1 MIMRRSL
8 TTVAATALLLG
19 GAATSAW
26 AGDSHD
32 MLPGAD
38 TALVQVFV
46 NSEADVDKL
55 SAKYDLA
62 EYKQVEDDG
71 TIQLNIDVDAQER
84 AELKAMG
91 FRIGQT
97 IEDAKTRAAVNAERE
112 HTAAQEALAFDLA
125 KKGVPRGGIKLEG
138 KSVVPTPGET
148 VIQRANKFTN
158 YAGTFLYVEA
168 HNKATVRTA
177 PGANTFTGPGL
188 TVAFAGADGVYTA
201 NPTIMPRFIDTDPT
215 PDEYLYHRQLIRLTP
230 EQAAIPAS
238 QMTVRVAAT
247 SGAVD
252 TFKVTEWLGTTL
264 PPNVAGYQKGFFN
277 RYQDP
282 TENRAKMDALTA
294 EFGNLMTAVN
304 LPNLTNGYQRKS
316 QAIMSGSNAIGAAP
330 DVQLGTP
337 ILDQTGEIT
346 TAAPVASS
354 TFSPPLNVPMRITT
368 DGIPSGS
375 TDLILTLKDPSG
387 TVLASIDTGTS
398 PEVINR
404 TYTVAG
410 TYTIEISGYQGDIGD
425 FTLKVQPTSG
435 SAAVSAAA
443 AVVLTT
449 KDGATSAATR
459 SPPSSRTRAPTT
471 PR

>member
-1 MIMRRSL
+1 M
-8 TTVAATALLLG
+8 
-19 GAATSAW
+19 
-26 AGDSHD
+26 
-32 MLPGAD
+32 
-38 TALVQVFV
+38 QVFV

-71 TIQLNIDVDAQER
+71 TIQLNIDVDADER
-84 AELKAMG
+84 AELRKPWASASG
-91 FRIGQT
+91 RRSRT
-97 IEDAKTRAAVNAERE
+97 PRRAPRSTPSARRPRPWSRSRV
-112 HTAAQEALAFDLA
+112 DLA
-125 KKGVPRGGIKLEG
+125 KNGVPRGGIKLEG

-177 PGANTFTGPGL
+177 PGANAVHRPD
-188 TVAFAGADGVYTA
+188 AGGRRSRAPTA
-201 NPTIMPRFIDTDPT
+201 STRRPPTNMPRFIDTDPT

-282 TENRAKMDALTA
+282 TENRAQLDALAA
-294 EFGNLMTAVN
+294 EFANLMTRGQPPEPDER
-304 LPNLTNGYQRKS
+304 LPAQVAGDHVRLERHRLGAGRPARHADPRPDGRDHRRGAGRLIHVQPAAER
-316 QAIMSGSNAIGAAP
+316 AICA
-330 DVQLGTP
+330 
-337 ILDQTGEIT
+337 
-346 TAAPVASS
+346 
-354 TFSPPLNVPMRITT
+354 ITT

-387 TVLASIDTGTS
+387 TVLHRS
-398 PEVINR
+398 
-404 TYTVAG
+404 
-410 TYTIEISGYQGDIGD
+410 
-425 FTLKVQPTSG
+425 
-435 SAAVSAAA
+435 
-443 AVVLTT
+443 
-449 KDGATSAATR
+449 TR
-459 SPPSSRTRAPTT
+459 GPARR
-471 PR
+471 